1 MAFARRSDPVDIDAL
16 DIPDLHAHPRLAA
29 AEELLTAFVIKLR
42 DLERQRK
49 ILLVEQSLAN
59 ATREQTRE
67 QLRENLRR
75 LRADAPA
82 ATPVPADADAASKA
96 ILDAMSVLRGEPAVP
111 PVGHD
116 KQIAAI
122 DAAIDSL
129 DAAIRE
135 QTSIR
140 DAIIGELTHEYA
152 KQLKGTW
159 DRLQLEFY
167 RSAQELSRNTRRVN
181 DVRARIVAA
190 GFRDSQLLMTP
201 RVNAPIVLGYETDWN
216 SEIAEWRRVLERMG
230 ILK

>member
-1 MAFARRSDPVDIDAL
+1 MAFARRSDPVDVDGL
-16 DIPDLHAHPRLAA
+16 HIPDLHAHPRLAGA
-29 AEELLTAFVIKLR
+29 QDLLDAFVNKLR

-49 ILLVEQSLAN
+49 ILLFEQSLAS
-59 ATREQTRE
+59 ATREQTRV
-67 QLRENLRR
+67 QLGANLRR

-82 ATPVPADADAASKA
+82 ATQVPANADAASKA

-111 PVGHD
+111 PLGHD
-116 KQIAAI
+116 KKIAAI
-122 DAAIDSL
+122 DAGIDAL
-129 DAAIRE
+129 DLAIRE
-135 QTSIR
+135 QTTVR
-140 DAIIGELTHEYA
+140 DAIVGELTHEYA
-152 KQLKGTW
+152 KQLKGAW

-167 RSAQELSRNTRRVN
+167 RSAQEFSRNTRRVN

-216 SEIAEWRRVLERMG
+216 SEIAEWRRGLERMG